1 MDIASESDKMYYVNL
16 EVVHSKGHDTKCAES
31 GHIGTPKEPSCD
43 TKWPVTGGIPGVGDT
58 RRRRARWP
66 QRGKGTF
73 PVEKEPPK
81 VERGAPAHCAVE

>member
-58 RRRRARWP
+58 RRRSP
-66 QRGKGTF
+66 GGLKG
-73 PVEKEPPK
+73 VKEPSQSKRNPLRSK
-81 VERGAPAHCAVE
+81 EGRLHTLR